1 MEEEKIRIL
10 NMVKEGTITVEEAT
24 KLLEALETPAEEP
37 EISETTKAKWLRV
50 RITDLKTNRIK
61 VSVNL
66 PIGLVDWA
74 LRTGTKLASFGGVDL
89 NGMGV
94 NLEELRSAIHY
105 GLKGKIIDVV
115 DEEEQTHIEILVE

>member
-1 MEEEKIRIL
+1 MEEERVRVL
-10 NMVKEGTITVEEAT
+10 NMVKEGKITVEEAM
-24 KLLEALETPAEEP
+24 KILEALGTPEEEP
-37 EISETTKAKWLRV
+37 EAPQSKARWLRV
-50 RITDLKTNRIK
+50 RITDLKTNKPK

-74 LRTGTKLASFGGVDL
+74 LRTGTKVASFGGVDL

-94 NLEELRSAIHY
+94 NLEELRSAINY

-115 DEEEQTHIEILVE
+115 DEEEQTHIEVLVE

>member
-1 MEEEKIRIL
+1 VEEEKIRIL

-24 KLLEALETPAEEP
+24 KLLEALETPQEEP
-37 EISETTKAKWLRV
+37 EISGSKAKWFRV
-50 RITDLKTNRIK
+50 RITDLKTNKVK

-74 LRTGTKLASFGGVDL
+74 LRTGTKVASFGGVDL

-94 NLEELRSAIHY
+94 NLEELRSAINY

-115 DEEEQTHIEILVE
+115 DEEEQTHVEVSVE

>member
-24 KLLEALETPAEEP
+24 KLLEALETPQEEP
-37 EISETTKAKWLRV
+37 EISGSKAKWFRV
-50 RITDLKTNRIK
+50 RITDLKTNKVK

-74 LRTGTKLASFGGVDL
+74 LRAGTKVASFGGVDL

-94 NLEELRSAIHY
+94 NLEELRSAINY

-115 DEEEQTHIEILVE
+115 DEEEQTHVEVSVE

>member
-10 NMVKEGTITVEEAT
+10 NMVKEGTITAEEAT
-24 KLLEALETPAEEP
+24 KLLEALETPQEEP
-37 EISETTKAKWLRV
+37 EISGSKAKWFRV
-50 RITDLKTNRIK
+50 RITDLKTNKVK

-74 LRTGTKLASFGGVDL
+74 LRTGTKLASLGGVDL

-115 DEEEQTHIEILVE
+115 DEAEQTHIEILVE

>member
-1 MEEEKIRIL
+1 VEEEKIRIL
-10 NMVKEGTITVEEAT
+10 NMVKEGTITAEEAT
-24 KLLEALETPAEEP
+24 KLLEALETPQEEP
-37 EISETTKAKWLRV
+37 EISGSKAKWFRV
-50 RITDLKTNRIK
+50 RITDLKTNKVK

-74 LRTGTKLASFGGVDL
+74 LRAGTKVASFRGVDL

-94 NLEELRSAIHY
+94 NLEELRSAINY

-115 DEEEQTHIEILVE
+115 DEEEQTHVEVSVE

>member
-1 MEEEKIRIL
+1 MDDEKVRVL
-10 NMVKEGTITVEEAT
+10 NMVKEGKISVEEAT
-24 KLLEALETPAEEP
+24 KILEALSTAEEEP
-37 EISETTKAKWLRV
+37 ELPQSKSKWFRV
-50 RITDLKTNRIK
+50 RITDLKTNRPK

-74 LRTGTKLASFGGVDL
+74 LRTGTKVASVGGVDL

-94 NLEELRSAIHY
+94 NLEELRSAINY

-115 DEEEQTHIEILVE
+115 DEEDQTHVEIIVE

>member
-24 KLLEALETPAEEP
+24 KLLEALETPQEEP
-37 EISETTKAKWLRV
+37 EISGSKAKWFRV
-50 RITDLKTNRIK
+50 RITDLKTNRAK

-74 LRTGTKLASFGGVDL
+74 LRAGTKVASFGGVDL

-94 NLEELRSAIHY
+94 NLEELRSAINY

-115 DEEEQTHIEILVE
+115 DEEEQTHVEVSVE